1 MSDSCRAESQSQ
13 PAGAPAILSVATLY
27 IDWKLYNHSLW
38 RFHVCGFIVAK
49 PEVGMGPSPSSEYA
63 VIREV

>member
-1 MSDSCRAESQSQ
+1 MNDSCRAESHSQ
-13 PAGAPAILSVATLY
+13 PAGAPAILSAATLY
-27 IDWKLYNHSLW
+27 IDWKLYNHSL
-38 RFHVCGFIVAK
+38 RLFRVYAFIVAK